1 MPPTAII
8 GTGSWGTAAAILAA
22 RAGGTPVLFGRDA
35 DKVSRIAGTRLLP
48 QFPGTMLPA
57 GITVTSDAAALA
69 DADLVL
75 WAVPTQHTREQA
87 RALAGRI
94 STSATVVSL
103 SKGLE
108 QESLARVT
116 EIFAQELPGR
126 TYGCLSGPSHAAEV
140 VAGLPVCLVVAGSAA
155 VCERTQKRLHAA
167 RSRLYTSA
175 DLVGVEVGGAL
186 KNVIAIAAAI
196 CEGLGFGDNTKAAMI
211 TRGLA
216 EMRRLGRAMGAN
228 DATFSGMA
236 GVGDLLT
243 TCYSPHGRNRAL
255 GLAIARGENP
265 LEILKRL
272 HTVAEGA
279 WTSRAA
285 VELGRRHRVEL
296 PIASQVAS
304 VIWDAKP
311 VPQAMEQLLARAP
324 KEEDA

>member
-1 MPPTAII
+1 MPLTAVI
-8 GTGSWGTAAAILAA
+8 GTGSWGTAASVLVA
-22 RAGGTPVLFGRDA
+22 RNGGMAVLYGRDA
-35 DKVSRIAGTRLLP
+35 GKVATIARSRSHP
-48 QFPGTMLPA
+48 QFPGTILA
-57 GITVTSDAAALA
+57 EAISVTADAAAMA

-75 WAVPTQHTREQA
+75 WAVPTQHTRAQA
-87 RALAGRI
+87 RLLAASI
-94 STSATVVSL
+94 HPSAMVVSL

-108 QESLARVT
+108 QGTLARVT
-116 EIFAQELPGR
+116 DILAEELPGR
-126 TYGCLSGPSHAAEV
+126 AFGCLSGPSHATEV
-140 VAGLPVCLVVAGSAA
+140 VAGLPVCLVVAGSTE
-155 VCERTQKRLHAA
+155 VRERTQTRLHAA

-175 DLVGVEVGGAL
+175 DMLGVELGGAL
-186 KNVIAIAAAI
+186 KNVVAIAAAI

-285 VELGRRHRVEL
+285 VELGRRHHVEL